1 MKRRLLSLVLLPT
14 FFLIGCHAG
23 QVKVPRTDAPDSP
36 MIWRDKIDGTIFVK
50 KTRAIRL
57 SLDTSVLGIRTGPAV
72 EFRKS
77 VEQKWNERVNT
88 VNVMYQALCND
99 WNSGLL
105 SIARFNRKRDEIDEL
120 YNLLA
125 REESGFKD
133 DVGEYWQKQSAP
145 MFAELNQELKAE
157 KERELKANEAELE
170 KAVDAAIEKFDA
182 QRSRIGG

>member
-1 MKRRLLSLVLLPT
+1 MKHRLLSLVLLAT

-36 MIWRDKIDGTIFVK
+36 LVWKDKLDGSIFVK

-57 SLDTSVLGIRTGPAV
+57 SFDTGLLGIRTGPAV
-72 EFRKS
+72 EFRRS

-105 SIARFNRKRDEIDEL
+105 SVERYNRKRDKIDEL
-120 YNLLA
+120 YNVLA
-125 REESGFKD
+125 REQSGFKD
-133 DVGEYWQKQSAP
+133 DVGEYWKKQSDLV
-145 MFAELNQELKAE
+145 FAELNQELRKE
-157 KERELKANEAELE
+157 KERELKENEAELG
-170 KAVDAAIEKFDA
+170 KKVDAAIAKFDA
-182 QRSRIGG
+182 QRSRIEQ